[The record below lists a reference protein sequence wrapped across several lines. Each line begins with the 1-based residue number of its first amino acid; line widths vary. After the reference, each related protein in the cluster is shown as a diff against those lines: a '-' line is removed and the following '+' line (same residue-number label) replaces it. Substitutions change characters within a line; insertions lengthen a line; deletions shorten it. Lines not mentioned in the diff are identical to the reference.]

1 MATSRRLRRR
11 KQYRHNG
18 NSWINHCG
26 IALRYAHSHD
36 RWFRFDKKKGVVY
49 LTKLYDWYQG
59 DFEQAA
65 DSVRDFAAR
74 YAPALKQALQRGD
87 RLRTAWLDYDWT
99 LNDKRNAR

>member
-1 MATSRRLRRR
+1 MEQQLEDQA
-11 KQYRHNG
+11 
-18 NSWINHCG
+18 
-26 IALRYAHSHD
+26 RYAHSHD

-49 LTKLYDWYQG
+49 LTRLYDWYQG

-87 RLRTAWLDYDWT
+87 RLRTTWLDYDWT
-99 LNDKRNAR
+99 LNDKRNSR